1 LASIR
6 QQAAAVDQAAV
17 PAPNDGS
24 QNGTRSISDSINPG
38 PRKDPAATPI
48 CRSAPRRSAL
58 TIRQAATTRCGHS
71 GAVGSEP
78 VVSTR
83 TALSLLSG
91 STAVG
96 KGAVMDQDRRAEAS
110 PARTA
115 FLVGIPLLWIV
126 VALVHPQ
133 GDGDVYDSLD
143 DKVGLWLGV
152 HFAQPVLSLG
162 LAAVLWLLLAG
173 RTSTTATVARVAIP
187 VWLVSFAVFDSVT
200 GIASGLAVHHANGLE
215 GQEQQGAGSTAGY
228 LVENTIT
235 ADFSPVWFIQAAA
248 LLTAVIA
255 TALVLRAA
263 GASRAVFV
271 AMLIGGLLVFH
282 AGPIAAVGLVAL
294 AVAFV
299 LADRDGL
306 MAHGHS
312 LLPAA

>member
-1 LASIR
+1 
-6 QQAAAVDQAAV
+6 
-17 PAPNDGS
+17 
-24 QNGTRSISDSINPG
+24 
-38 PRKDPAATPI
+38 
-48 CRSAPRRSAL
+48 
-58 TIRQAATTRCGHS
+58 
-71 GAVGSEP
+71 
-78 VVSTR
+78 
-83 TALSLLSG
+83 
-91 STAVG
+91 
-96 KGAVMDQDRRAEAS
+96 MDQRRRAEAS
-110 PARTA
+110 PTRTV

-133 GDGDVYDSLD
+133 GDGDAYDSLD

-162 LAAVLWLLLAG
+162 VAVVLWLLLAG

-215 GQEQQGAGSTAGY
+215 GPEQQGAASTADY
-228 LVENTIT
+228 LVDNRIT
-235 ADFSPVWFIQAAA
+235 ADFSPVWFVQAAA

-282 AGPIAAVGLVAL
+282 AGPIAVVGLVAL
-294 AVAFV
+294 AAAFV
-299 LADRDGL
+299 LADREGL
-306 MAHGHS
+306 MANSHN

>member
-1 LASIR
+1 
-6 QQAAAVDQAAV
+6 
-17 PAPNDGS
+17 
-24 QNGTRSISDSINPG
+24 
-38 PRKDPAATPI
+38 
-48 CRSAPRRSAL
+48 
-58 TIRQAATTRCGHS
+58 
-71 GAVGSEP
+71 
-78 VVSTR
+78 
-83 TALSLLSG
+83 
-91 STAVG
+91 
-96 KGAVMDQDRRAEAS
+96 MDQRRRAEAS
-110 PARTA
+110 PTRTV

-133 GDGDVYDSLD
+133 GDGDAYDSLD

-162 LAAVLWLLLAG
+162 VAVVLWLLLAG

-215 GQEQQGAGSTAGY
+215 GPEQQGAASTADY
-228 LVENTIT
+228 LVDNRIT
-235 ADFSPVWFIQAAA
+235 ADFSPVWFVQAAA

-282 AGPIAAVGLVAL
+282 AGPIAVVGLVAL
-294 AVAFV
+294 AAAFV
-299 LADRDGL
+299 LADREGL
-306 MAHGHS
+306 MANS
-312 LLPAA
+312 NNLLPAA